1 MQTVTV
7 KLNWPKLISII
18 FASGLTGAA
27 WFALIVIFFVIPR
40 RESESAA
47 QIETAYIKGAM
58 IKIAERKTKCTS
70 WIISKNG
77 KIYCDDK

>member
-1 MQTVTV
+1 MRTVTI
-7 KLNWPKLISII
+7 KLTKRELVTIVFVSV
-18 FASGLTGAA
+18 LTGAA
-27 WFALIVIFFVIPR
+27 WLAMIVIFIVIPR
-40 RESESAA
+40 RESESAV

-77 KIYCDDK
+77 KVYCE